1 MQSDGEWKRNTMRK
15 LIMWNLMSLDGFVEG
30 SNRDIS
36 WHNDLW
42 GSELEQFSIEQGK
55 EIGALLFGRVTY
67 ELMAGYWP
75 TAEKSE
81 ITDYMNALPKYVF
94 SRTLQKVD
102 WANTTLLK
110 GDPAAEVAKLKQQDG
125 KDVFVFGSADLSSHL
140 MPLFDELRV
149 GVAPF
154 FLGSGSPLFK
164 KQNDKAKLKLLGA
177 DRHSTGVVILRY
189 APQVV

>member
-1 MQSDGEWKRNTMRK
+1 MRK

-30 SNRDIS
+30 PNRDIS
-36 WHNDLW
+36 WLNDVW
-42 GSELEQFSIEQGK
+42 GPELEEFSIAQGK

-75 TAEKSE
+75 TAKKNA

-94 SRTLQKVD
+94 SRTLKKAD

-110 GDPAAEVAKLKQQDG
+110 GEPAAEVAKLKHDQG
-125 KDVFVFGSADLSSHL
+125 KDMFVFGSADLSSHL
-140 MPLFDELRV
+140 IPLFDELRI
-149 GVAPF
+149 GVAPL

-164 KQNDKAKLKLLGA
+164 KQDEKAKLKLMSA
-177 DRHSTGVVILRY
+177 DQHSTGVVILRY
-189 APQVV
+189 APQVS